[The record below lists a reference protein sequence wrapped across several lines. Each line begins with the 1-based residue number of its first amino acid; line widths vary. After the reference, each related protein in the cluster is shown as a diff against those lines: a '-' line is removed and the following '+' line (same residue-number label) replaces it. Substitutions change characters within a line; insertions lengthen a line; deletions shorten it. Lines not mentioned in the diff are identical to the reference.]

1 MPRKLRRAL
10 WWIRY
15 SIPPGEIELAWTL
28 NEDYDTVKL
37 YHVYAVYADGSERFV
52 SGAYAD
58 NLYIQ
63 NLEDR
68 DQVVGLNLRAVG
80 ADGSESEP
88 AFAALQTEG
97 NVTNVRTVSRDG
109 QAGCH
114 LGRARGGLRPG
125 ARWP

>member
-1 MPRKLRRAL
+1 MCTLCMQTAL
-10 WWIRY
+10 
-15 SIPPGEIELAWTL
+15 SGLSA
-28 NEDYDTVKL
+28 
-37 YHVYAVYADGSERFV
+37 
-52 SGAYAD
+52 GAYAD

-109 QAGCH
+109 KLVGH
-114 LGRARGGLRPG
+114 LGRAPRWTSTRC
-125 ARWP
+125 RWP